1 MVETLFPAAPQ
12 KRRDFIQDLANHGC
26 YVKQSEKGFA
36 INKGWKY
43 VDINKQL
50 HLWFPQVF
58 KHLDSQCQ
66 GIPTVSDAKP
76 DWQLL
81 CCDGRPLAFS
91 VMKTT
96 YLDADTLQTYKGR
109 SKAGIAGSH
118 LWFGTSLPQSSEFQS
133 LILV

>member
-1 MVETLFPAAPQ
+1 VTLNSIDCHHEDDQYMVETLFPAAPQ
-12 KRRDFIQDLANHGC
+12 KRWDFMQDLANHGC

-58 KHLDSQCQ
+58 KHLDSQCW

-81 CCDGRPLAFS
+81 CCDGRCHTPN
-91 VMKTT
+91 
-96 YLDADTLQTYKGR
+96 R
-109 SKAGIAGSH
+109 
-118 LWFGTSLPQSSEFQS
+118 FGTVNMEDN
-133 LILV
+133 INIK